1 MIKIDF
7 HCHLFSDLDNEQLK
21 SRIFKD
27 FKGYGFYE
35 RLMQNLEHITSI
47 NTSNII
53 EKTLYHAKKAGI
65 DKIVL
70 LPLSKKE
77 NELVNEWVKAEPSI
91 FIPFYNPPE
100 KVNSHETIEDTLM
113 ADFHEIHFKGY
124 KIMLSFREK
133 RLDDKILYPALEL
146 AQEKDLVALFHTG
159 YPPPGTFK
167 KVLSHANP
175 IYLENIIHSFPKL
188 KIVIAHMG
196 FPWTDLTLALAV
208 QYPNVHV
215 DISNMTY
222 MMPNHLEHL
231 LLQAK
236 ELIGTDKI
244 LFGTDGFIPEMLELT
259 VNSFNNTSVLSNEE
273 KEKILGG
280 NAAKLLK
287 ISGI

>member
-7 HCHLFSDLDNEQLK
+7 HCHLFSDLDIEQLK
-21 SRIFKD
+21 SRVFKD
-27 FKGYGFYE
+27 FKGYGFHD
-35 RLMQNLEHITSI
+35 RLMQNLEHIPSI
-47 NTSNII
+47 NTYNMI
-53 EKTLYHAKKAGI
+53 EKTLYHAKKAGL

-77 NELVNEWVKAEPSI
+77 NELVKEWCRVEPRV

-100 KVNSHETIEDTLM
+100 KATPNETIEDILL

-133 RLDDKILYPALEL
+133 NLDDKIIYPALEL
-146 AQEKDLVALFHTG
+146 AQEQDLVVLFHAG

-175 IYLENIIHSFPKL
+175 IHLENIIHSFPKL

-222 MMPNHLEHL
+222 MMPTHLKHL

-244 LFGTDGFIPEMLELT
+244 LFGSDGFVPEMLELT
-259 VNSFNNTSVLSNEE
+259 VNSFNNINVLSNEE

-287 ISGI
+287 LKA

>member
-7 HCHLFSDLDNEQLK
+7 HCHLFSDLDIEQLK
-21 SRIFKD
+21 SRVFKD
-27 FKGYGFYE
+27 FKGYGFHD
-35 RLMQNLEHITSI
+35 RLMQNLEHIPSI
-47 NTSNII
+47 NTYNMI
-53 EKTLYHAKKAGI
+53 EKTLYHAKKAGL

-77 NELVNEWVKAEPSI
+77 NELVKEWCRVEPRV

-100 KVNSHETIEDTLM
+100 KATPNETIEDILL
-113 ADFHEIHFKGY
+113 ADFHEIQFKGY

-133 RLDDKILYPALEL
+133 NLDDKIIYPALEL
-146 AQEKDLVALFHTG
+146 AQEQDLVVLFHAG

-175 IYLENIIHSFPKL
+175 IHLENIIHSFPKL

-222 MMPNHLEHL
+222 MMPTHLKHL

-244 LFGTDGFIPEMLELT
+244 LFGSDGFVPEMLELT
-259 VNSFNNTSVLSNEE
+259 VNSFNNINVLSNEE

-287 ISGI
+287 LKA